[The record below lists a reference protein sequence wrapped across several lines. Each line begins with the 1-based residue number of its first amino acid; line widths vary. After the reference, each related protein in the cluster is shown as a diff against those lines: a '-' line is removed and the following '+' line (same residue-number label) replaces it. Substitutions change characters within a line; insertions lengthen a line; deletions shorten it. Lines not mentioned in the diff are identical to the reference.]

1 MRRVGE
7 SSLIKNG
14 MSRDMKEMRE
24 KVMRIPRRRW
34 VQAKA
39 TASLKPGRLQS
50 MGSRR
55 VGRD

>member
-24 KVMRIPRRRW
+24 TVMRIPGRRW

-39 TASLKPGRLQS
+39 TASLKPEG
-50 MGSRR
+50 
-55 VGRD
+55 